1 MSISSSKTLLVIASL
16 LSQLWFMTSQAQ
28 SVLTEAEQNDLQF
41 MREEEKLS
49 RDVYNHLFEIW
60 GSPLFSSIAI
70 SEQRHMDA
78 VLNLLNKYTISDPAA
93 GNAAGVFT
101 SEPLQLLYDQLVAE
115 GEVSEIAAIQVGI
128 TIEET
133 DIADLEA
140 AISATTMSDIARVYS
155 NLLKGSRNHLSAFIN
170 NLEALGGNS
179 NSVSQNGN
187 SLSPG
192 TSVYEPI
199 SETLYIPALDLVS
212 GSGPTVVYDV
222 ILRIVDSFPQAL
234 EVVSVTETGKL
245 PNSDHASYD
254 AATETLILPDVSF
267 GALVLPDESARYSAT
282 LQLVENTETT
292 ILFVVTQL
300 QAK

>member
-49 RDVYNHLFEIW
+49 RDVYNRLFEIW